1 MKYLSRISLVGLLL
15 MTLTAFSVGAQ
26 TEITGT
32 VTSQEDNEPLIG
44 ATILIEGTARGTAT
58 DIDGT
63 FSLQA
68 SQGDVLIFSY
78 TGMKDVRMT
87 VGAQTTINVVMQA
100 EGVLIDEVVVT
111 GYGNQL
117 RSTYTG
123 AAVSAPVERIAQ
135 LPRAS
140 FTESLQGNVA
150 GLQVNQGSGQP
161 GAFQN
166 IRIRGLGSINA
177 GTNPLYVID
186 GIPVINENIGNEST
200 TSTPLSGLNPQDI
213 ADIQVLKDASATSIY
228 GSRAAN
234 GVIIITTKQGKS
246 GAARVSANVQTGIS
260 NVSLADELRP
270 LNTAEYVELMR
281 EGLIN
286 AGRAENVSE
295 ADAIIDDN
303 LDRSIDTDWFDAITR
318 QGNFTNANLSISGGN
333 DKTRY
338 FVSGGYQENQGTI
351 IGTDFERLSGR
362 LNLTTEMTDWLE
374 VDTRISLSHTTQNTV
389 ADAGAFA
396 NPVRSIFR
404 FVPTQ
409 PVYNADGSFNTN
421 INAGFNPVGEALLNT
436 DVSEITN
443 LLAAVNAR
451 IDLPFVDGL
460 TYEPYFS
467 INRVMGEDETFFNPA
482 FGTGASRN
490 GYGENDFDIRN
501 NWIVRNL
508 IKYTSLIN
516 DTHGVDVTLGH
527 EAQKFTTHSVETL
540 VGNFAFPNLTT
551 LDNGSNPEAISGF
564 KTENTI
570 ESYFLNANYNYKGLF
585 YVNGTVRRDGSSRFG
600 SNERY
605 GTFWSAGLGV
615 NLHRFEFME
624 SNALIS
630 MLRVRAS
637 YGVNGNQE
645 IGNFDSRGL
654 YDTGQDYNGEGGIVL
669 SDLENANLTWE
680 VNKPFN
686 LGIEVGLWNDRVV
699 LITDI
704 YSRRTSDLLFNRPVS
719 AINGVTSVLS
729 NIGELENRGVEFQLN
744 TLNLS
749 SSEPGGFQWQTN
761 FNITF
766 NTNEVISLPE
776 GDFAD
781 GVRFRAVGNPWS
793 TWYMRGYAG
802 VDAQTGA
809 PLWYTDETETETT
822 TSYAQAG
829 LYQQGTSEPDF
840 FGGFTNVISYKGFSL
855 SAQLNF
861 DWGRKIR
868 HNWSS
873 FTHTDGARGFSTTGN
888 LARSIYERRWQQP
901 GDITDTPQFVF
912 GNNTNSGSTSTRFL
926 YDGSYI
932 SLRDLTLSYNLPSS
946 LTQRM
951 RLQNLRLFVSGS
963 NLWIYVKDD
972 RLERDPR
979 TDAGGAIDQ
988 EIPIPK
994 TFTFGLD
1001 ISF

>member
-1 MKYLSRISLVGLLL
+1 MKYLKRISLLGLLL
-15 MTLTAFSVGAQ
+15 MALTAFSTEAQ
-26 TEITGT
+26 TRITGT
-32 VTSQEDNEPLIG
+32 VANQEDNEPLIG
-44 ATILIEGTARGTAT
+44 VTILIEGTARGTAT
-58 DIDGT
+58 DIDGS
-63 FSLQA
+63 FSIEA
-68 SQGDVLIFSY
+68 SPGDVLIFSY
-78 TGMKDVRMT
+78 TGMKDVNIT
-87 VGAQTTINVVMQA
+87 VGNQTTIDVVMQS

-117 RSTYTG
+117 RSSYTG

-135 LPRAS
+135 MPRANVV
-140 FTESLQGNVA
+140 ENLQGNIA

-166 IRIRGLGSINA
+166 VRIRGLGSINA

-200 TSTPLSGLNPQDI
+200 TSTPLAGLNPQDI

-228 GSRAAN
+228 GSRGAN
-234 GVIIITTKQGKS
+234 GVIIITTKQGRS
-246 GAARVSANVQTGIS
+246 GAARVNANVQTGIS
-260 NVSLADELRP
+260 NVSLADDLRP

-286 AGRAENVSE
+286 AGRAANVQE
-295 ADAIIDDN
+295 ADQIIADN
-303 LDRSIDTDWFDAITR
+303 NIDTSIDTDWFDEITR
-318 QGNFTNANLSISGGN
+318 QGSFTNANLSISGGN
-333 DKTRY
+333 DKTKY
-338 FVSGGYQENQGTI
+338 FVSGGYQENEGTI

-362 LNLTTEMTDWLE
+362 LNLTTEMSDWLE
-374 VDTRISLSHTTQNTV
+374 IDTRISLSHTTQNTV
-389 ADAGAFA
+389 PDGGAFA

-409 PVYNADGSFNTN
+409 PVRNPDGSYNTL

-436 DVSEITN
+436 DISEITN

-451 IDLPFVDGL
+451 IKIPFIDGL
-460 TYEPYFS
+460 TYEPYVS
-467 INRVMGEDETFFNPA
+467 INRVIGEDETFFIPD

-501 NWIVRNL
+501 NWIARNML
-508 IKYTSLIN
+508 KYTNLFN
-516 DTHGVDVTLGH
+516 DTHGVDVTLGY
-527 EAQKFTTHSVETL
+527 EAQKFTTHSVQTL
-540 VGNFAFPNLTT
+540 QGNFAFPALTS
-551 LDNGSNPEAISGF
+551 LDNGSVPEFISGF

-570 ESYFLNANYNYKGLF
+570 ESIFLNTNYNYKGLF

-600 SNERY
+600 ANTRY
-605 GTFWSAGLGV
+605 GTFWSAGVGV
-615 NLHRFEFME
+615 NLHRFNFL
-624 SNALIS
+624 SGDPVFSLLR
-630 MLRVRAS
+630 LRVS
-637 YGVNGNQE
+637 YGVNGNE
-645 IGNFDSRGL
+645 SIDNFESRGL
-654 YDTGQDYNGEGGIVL
+654 YGTGADYNGNPGIIL
-669 SDLENANLTWE
+669 SQLENANLTWE

-686 LGIEVGLWNDRVV
+686 VGIEIGLWDRIT

-704 YSRRTSDLLFNRPVS
+704 YSRRTSDLLFDRPVS
-719 AINGVTSVLS
+719 AINGVTQVTS
-729 NIGELENRGVEFQLN
+729 NIGELENRGVEFQLT
-744 TLNLS
+744 TLNLT
-749 SSEPGGFQWQTN
+749 SSEPGGFEWQTS

-781 GVRFRAVGNPWS
+781 GVRFRQVGSPWS
-793 TWYMRGYAG
+793 TWYMRGWAG
-802 VDAQTGA
+802 VDPDNGD
-809 PLWYTDETETETT
+809 PLWWTDETETAT
-822 TSYAQAG
+822 TSNRNAAA
-829 LYQQGTSEPDF
+829 LYTQGTSEPDF
-840 FGGFTNVISYKGFSL
+840 FGGFTNVFNYKGFSL
-855 SAQLNF
+855 SAQFNF

-868 HNWSS
+868 HLWSS
-873 FTHTDGARGFSTTGN
+873 FTHTDGSRGFSTTGN

-912 GNNTNSGSTSTRFL
+912 GVNTNSRATSTRFL

-932 SLRDLTLSYNLPSS
+932 SLRDLTLGYTLPNN
-946 LTQRM
+946 LTQRFKINNM
-951 RLQNLRLFVSGS
+951 RFFISGS

-979 TDAGGAIDQ
+979 TDAGGTINQ
-988 EIPIPK
+988 EIPIPQ

-1001 ISF
+1001 LSF